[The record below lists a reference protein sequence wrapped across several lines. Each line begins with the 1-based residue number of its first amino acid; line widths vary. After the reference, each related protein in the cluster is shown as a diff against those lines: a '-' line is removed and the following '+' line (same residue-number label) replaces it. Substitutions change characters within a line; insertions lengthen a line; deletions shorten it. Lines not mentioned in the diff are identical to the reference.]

1 LIDQDLLYHNE
12 NTLIIDNTT
21 IAAMDTDVLDSPT
34 NWIPLCYKF
43 STYSGCLDTTSLIT
57 ELYDTCTTHSA
68 TSAVIESTACQDL
81 FKT

>member
-1 LIDQDLLYHNE
+1 LIDQDLLYHTE
-12 NTLIIDNTT
+12 NTTEIDNTT
-21 IAAMDTDVLDSPT
+21 IDNENTDVLDSPT

-43 STYSGCLDTTSLIT
+43 STYSGCLDGTSLIT

-68 TSAVIESTACQDL
+68 TSAVIDSTACQDL